1 MPSPRGRDKIA
12 NALPPGLA
20 TWANA
25 PRLHGGGRGTAGIDW
40 CITNIRGSV
49 SSAFQTRRISLKI
62 ASDPLRVVTCWYI
75 ELMLVE
81 NQRHENFR
89 RLTHLTNKSMSF
101 QRPLLLF
108 VCEVHNSLSNNRVL
122 ESSRPRF
129 VLLIR
134 FNLKKGRLRQF
145 LWTWWRV
152 LCNQQSLLS
161 AKKHNENYPGNF

>member
-1 MPSPRGRDKIA
+1 MFFLTI
-12 NALPPGLA
+12 LPL
-20 TWANA
+20 
-25 PRLHGGGRGTAGIDW
+25 RLLLNFWLVWED
-40 CITNIRGSV
+40 ITNIRGSV
-49 SSAFQTRRISLKI
+49 SSAFQTCRISLKI

-75 ELMLVE
+75 ELMLVA
-81 NQRHENFR
+81 NRRHEKFYG
-89 RLTHLTNKSMSF
+89 LTHLINKSMSF

-134 FNLKKGRLRQF
+134 LNLRKGRLKQF
-145 LWTWWRV
+145 LWTRWRV

-161 AKKHNENYPGNF
+161 AKQHKWKLPRRFLVHCLEKIIN